1 MPPEITIN
9 GDRLWESLM
18 AMAEIG
24 ATAKG
29 GVCRLAASE
38 ADKAGRELFIKWCVD
53 AGCEIVADEI
63 GNLFAKRAGEDTDAL
78 PVVMGSHLDSQP
90 TGGKFD
96 GVYGVLAGLEV
107 IRSLND
113 AKLSTRAPVEV
124 AVWMN
129 EEGARFSPAMLGS
142 GVFAGAFSLDYGL
155 GRTDKDGV
163 ALKAALVQHELAG
176 IAPVGRKLGAHFEA
190 HIEQGP
196 ILEAEKKT
204 IGVVTGVQG
213 IVWFDV
219 VIAGSECHAGP
230 TPMEMRIDP
239 VQKAASL
246 LTQFFTLAREYAP
259 HARVTVGEI
268 HSHPSSRNTVPGKV
282 QFSLDLRHPEPAILQ
297 TMHRKADAIVK
308 KENLCGAPVSLEEI
322 WHSPPVAFDENCIT
336 AVSNAAAKTGYPFKE
351 MVSGAGHDSVY
362 ISRVAPTAMI
372 FVPCKGGISHNEAE
386 SAEPHDL
393 AAGCNV
399 LLHAVL
405 EYAGLCEI

>member
-1 MPPEITIN
+1 MSGDLTTN

-18 AMAEIG
+18 VMAEIG

-38 ADKAGRELFIKWCVD
+38 EDRAGRELFIEWCTD
-53 AGCEIVADEI
+53 AGCEILTDEI
-63 GNLFAKRAGEDTDAL
+63 GNLFARRAGRDRDAA
-78 PVVMGSHLDSQP
+78 PIVMGSHLDSQP

-107 IRSLND
+107 IRTLND
-113 AKLSTRAPVEV
+113 ADISTNAPVEV

-142 GVFAGAFSLDYGL
+142 GVFAGAFALEYA
-155 GRTDKDGV
+155 RAREDKDGV
-163 ALKAALVQHELAG
+163 TLKAALTQHKLAG
-176 IAPVGRKLGAHFEA
+176 GAPVGRKIGAHFEA

-196 ILEAEKKT
+196 ILEAEQKT

-213 IVWFDV
+213 IKWFDV
-219 VIAGSECHAGP
+219 IIIGSECHAGP
-230 TPMEMRIDP
+230 TPMTMRIDP
-239 VQKAASL
+239 VQKAARL
-246 LTQFFTLAREYAP
+246 LTQFFALADDYAP

-268 HSHPSSRNTVPGKV
+268 HSYPSSRNTVPGQVK
-282 QFSLDLRHPEPAILQ
+282 FSLDLRHPNPAVLLELHQ
-297 TMHRKADAIVK
+297 KADAIIRA
-308 KENLCGAPVSLEEI
+308 ESIDGAPASLEEI
-322 WHSPPVAFDENCIT
+322 WHSPPVAFDDDCIA
-336 AVSNAAAKTGYPFKE
+336 AVRKAAEKTGYPFKE
-351 MVSGAGHDSVY
+351 IVSGAGHDSVY

-372 FVPCKGGISHNEAE
+372 FVPCKGGVSHNEAE
-386 SAEPHDL
+386 SAEPDDL

-405 EYAGLCEI
+405 ERAGVAAS